1 MNFLHCMMY
10 KKVLFL
16 LHHGAPAIEFCI
28 MRAKG
33 KGGGGGGDITLGGGP
48 GLKKISH
55 FGPRLGK

>member
-33 KGGGGGGDITLGGGP
+33 KGGGGGGEILHWEGVQ
-48 GLKKISH
+48 GLRKYPILDQ
-55 FGPRLGK
+55 G